1 MGGGWVTP
9 IMLTSELP
17 LEGNPESPQ
26 NCLLVHLSVGNP
38 ESLAAKTVFH
48 TCAKVSLVSTL
59 VFLLKLDDS
68 KKADVIKSAQGKKS
82 KM

>member
-26 NCLLVHLSVGNP
+26 NCLLVHLSIGNP
-38 ESLAAKTVFH
+38 ESVAAICKSFSSFNSG
-48 TCAKVSLVSTL
+48 VSLKV
-59 VFLLKLDDS
+59 
-68 KKADVIKSAQGKKS
+68 G
-82 KM
+82 

>member
-26 NCLLVHLSVGNP
+26 NCLLVHLSIGNP
-38 ESLAAKTVFH
+38 ESVAAKTVFH
-48 TCAKVSLVSTL
+48 TCAKVSLISTL
-59 VFLLKLDDS
+59 VFHNS
-68 KKADVIKSAQGKKS
+68 KKADVIKSAPEKKS